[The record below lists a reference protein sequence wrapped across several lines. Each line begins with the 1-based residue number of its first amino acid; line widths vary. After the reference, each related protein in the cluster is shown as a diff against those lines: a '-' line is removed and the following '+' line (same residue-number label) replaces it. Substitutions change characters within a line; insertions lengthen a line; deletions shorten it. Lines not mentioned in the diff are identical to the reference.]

1 MKRRDQVIGRWAFVL
16 VAGMTA
22 AACGKKGPPLAP
34 LRIMPEVPG
43 TVAAVRMASEVS
55 LRFVVPATKMAGAPG
70 PVDIARVEVYA
81 VSLAPGAAA
90 PPNREFLT
98 DKYLVGTVPVKPA
111 PVAGEPGPAP
121 PISDPRPAPGEPARF
136 VEELT
141 PEKLSPAPPTT
152 LPPAAVVFTR
162 GRVPS
167 IPLLANPFAPRH
179 PVRIYAARAITSR
192 GVPGNPSARVTV
204 PLVPAPPP
212 PSGVA
217 ATFTAAS
224 VVVSWTPPARGT
236 GAQMLFTV
244 YKASAPDGPPLT
256 TAPVAARTFERPGVE
271 FGVEECFVVRTVEMV
286 GGVAVES
293 EASAEPACTTPTD
306 TFPPAA
312 PTGLNVVSSAGVVA
326 LIWDPNTEADLAGY
340 LVLRGEAPGETLRPI
355 TPAPITE
362 TVFRD
367 TTVTPGVRYVYAI
380 VAVDRAAPANI
391 SAQSPRVEVTAAQ

>member
-1 MKRRDQVIGRWAFVL
+1 
-16 VAGMTA
+16 
-22 AACGKKGPPLAP
+22 
-34 LRIMPEVPG
+34 
-43 TVAAVRMASEVS
+43 
-55 LRFVVPATKMAGAPG
+55 
-70 PVDIARVEVYA
+70 
-81 VSLAPGAAA
+81 
-90 PPNREFLT
+90 
-98 DKYLVGTVPVKPA
+98 
-111 PVAGEPGPAP
+111 
-121 PISDPRPAPGEPARF
+121 
-136 VEELT
+136 
-141 PEKLSPAPPTT
+141 
-152 LPPAAVVFTR
+152 
-162 GRVPS
+162 
-167 IPLLANPFAPRH
+167 
-179 PVRIYAARAITSR
+179 
-192 GVPGNPSARVTV
+192 
-204 PLVPAPPP
+204 
-212 PSGVA
+212 
-217 ATFTAAS
+217 
-224 VVVSWTPPARGT
+224 
-236 GAQMLFTV
+236 MLFTV